1 MRNKQNSFLVKHK
14 NIISRTVVMIVIGM
28 IAILTDYLLK
38 IESQLLSELV
48 KLLFSTLMVIAG
60 LWISCYLLF
69 LQLYKDRYPIKV
81 LKEIYLPSM
90 RNTITDVIF
99 CVVYGSV
106 IVIINNGIVA
116 NLFYC
121 GLCIWVITYIL
132 IKIYQANK
140 SLMVNAY
147 VDKVFNEIDD
157 ELKKSKNIIKKE
169 TFKNIKYILDES
181 AVKEEYFIIQNI
193 SERLET
199 VFSTF
204 VKNSLNFE
212 GENAKTED
220 VKKSF
225 ERIINFNIYVLKLC
239 KNINSEITINRIIY
253 QQIAN
258 LEFCIEKNQY
268 ELFKK
273 YIDVYTGFLFK
284 TQKEDDSIFLEKLY
298 NIYPAVLSKL
308 IKEDKFEWVKYVDEK
323 LAYAI
328 HSLVFFYD
336 DTGIRSYCNL
346 ISGALIFCINSE
358 KEDTEIYNLL
368 FGTFNKFS
376 SLISKTSGSFSKVKM
391 CYSILFNELLKKDYN
406 KALAFYDDVLEEAFH
421 NLEEPILLEFKMYC
435 ISELLRVSNDNSNR
449 DNKILNK
456 HIDIIKRIIG
466 TKEKYQGYL
475 LVPDFKKLIEKS
487 QYNNDELE
495 NITSKMFELVNNC
508 VIKDNLPMF
517 YALLNDYNDVLLNTE
532 KRQKKIQEE
541 LIDVYISLIIR
552 TRALINKQYLEI
564 TFQMFENVIKKL
576 DSKRLVSSDLAQY
589 IIINISEVAQ
599 NVNKDKQI
607 VVLKAVDLLYSFLDK
622 KEPLNFVLAD
632 PEKKK
637 LLYRMMFNIGTDCI
651 ENNYEE
657 GLRRVSN
664 SLGWFLINSIDS
676 GHTELTEYLITRAID
691 LYKISIDME
700 VSSKTL
706 TFILTLFTTV
716 GTYCC
721 KNIAHT
727 KFLNDIIAGIS
738 FVETSKIKTA
748 ISLRTSENDNWN
760 SLFDNKTNQL
770 SNKFIATFEQHKAK
784 K

>member
-1 MRNKQNSFLVKHK
+1 
-14 NIISRTVVMIVIGM
+14 MIVIGT

-38 IESQLLSELV
+38 IESQLLNELV
-48 KLLFSTLMVIAG
+48 VLLFSTVTVIAG

-81 LKEIYLPSM
+81 LKELYLPNM
-90 RNTITDVIF
+90 RNTIADVIF
-99 CVVYGSV
+99 CIVYGSV

-121 GLCIWVITYIL
+121 GLCIWAITYIL

-140 SLMVNAY
+140 SLMVNTY
-147 VDKVFNEIDD
+147 VDKVFKEIDD

-181 AVKEEYFIIQNI
+181 AVKEEYFIVQNI

-220 VKKSF
+220 VEKSF

-273 YIDVYTGFLFK
+273 YIDAYTVFLFK
-284 TQKEDDSIFLEKLY
+284 TQKEDDSIFIEKLY

-323 LAYAI
+323 LAHAI

-336 DTGIRSYCNL
+336 ETGIRSYCNL
-346 ISGALIFCINSE
+346 ISGALIFCIDSE

-368 FGTFNKFS
+368 FETFNKFS

-406 KALAFYDDVLEEAFH
+406 KALTFYEDVLEEAFH
-421 NLEEPILLEFKMYC
+421 NSEEPILLEFKMYC
-435 ISELLRVSNDNSNR
+435 ISELLRISDDTSNR
-449 DNKILNK
+449 DNKILDK

-475 LVPDFKKLIEKS
+475 LVPDFKKLIDKS

-517 YALLNDYNDVLLNTE
+517 YALLNDYNDVLLSTE

-541 LIDVYISLIIR
+541 LIDVYISLILR
-552 TRALINKQYLEI
+552 TRTLINKQYLEI
-564 TFQMFENVIKKL
+564 TFQMFETVIKML

-589 IIINISEVAQ
+589 IIVNISEVAQ

-657 GLRRVSN
+657 GIRRVSN

-676 GHTELTEYLITRAID
+676 GHVELTEYLITRAID

-770 SNKFIATFEQHKAK
+770 SNKFIAAFEQYKAK

>member
-1 MRNKQNSFLVKHK
+1 
-14 NIISRTVVMIVIGM
+14 
-28 IAILTDYLLK
+28 
-38 IESQLLSELV
+38 
-48 KLLFSTLMVIAG
+48 
-60 LWISCYLLF
+60 
-69 LQLYKDRYPIKV
+69 
-81 LKEIYLPSM
+81 
-90 RNTITDVIF
+90 
-99 CVVYGSV
+99 
-106 IVIINNGIVA
+106 
-116 NLFYC
+116 
-121 GLCIWVITYIL
+121 
-132 IKIYQANK
+132 
-140 SLMVNAY
+140 
-147 VDKVFNEIDD
+147 
-157 ELKKSKNIIKKE
+157 
-169 TFKNIKYILDES
+169 
-181 AVKEEYFIIQNI
+181 
-193 SERLET
+193 
-199 VFSTF
+199 
-204 VKNSLNFE
+204 
-212 GENAKTED
+212 
-220 VKKSF
+220 
-225 ERIINFNIYVLKLC
+225 
-239 KNINSEITINRIIY
+239 
-253 QQIAN
+253 
-258 LEFCIEKNQY
+258 
-268 ELFKK
+268 
-273 YIDVYTGFLFK
+273 
-284 TQKEDDSIFLEKLY
+284 
-298 NIYPAVLSKL
+298 
-308 IKEDKFEWVKYVDEK
+308 
-323 LAYAI
+323 
-328 HSLVFFYD
+328 
-336 DTGIRSYCNL
+336 
-346 ISGALIFCINSE
+346 
-358 KEDTEIYNLL
+358 
-368 FGTFNKFS
+368 
-376 SLISKTSGSFSKVKM
+376 
-391 CYSILFNELLKKDYN
+391 
-406 KALAFYDDVLEEAFH
+406 
-421 NLEEPILLEFKMYC
+421 MYC
-435 ISELLRVSNDNSNR
+435 ISELLRISDDTSNR
-449 DNKILNK
+449 DNKILDK

-475 LVPDFKKLIEKS
+475 LVPDFKKLIDKS

-517 YALLNDYNDVLLNTE
+517 YALLNDYNDVLLSTE

-541 LIDVYISLIIR
+541 LIDVYISLILR
-552 TRALINKQYLEI
+552 TRTLINKQYLEI
-564 TFQMFENVIKKL
+564 TFQMFETVIKML

-589 IIINISEVAQ
+589 IIVNISEVAQ

-657 GLRRVSN
+657 GIRRVSN

-676 GHTELTEYLITRAID
+676 GHVELTEYLITRAID

-770 SNKFIATFEQHKAK
+770 SNKFIAAFEQYKAK